1 MRRRIYF
8 LVPDVATTQAI
19 VEDLLLARVDEPH
32 LHVVARQDVPLQ
44 DLPPARLA
52 QSSDLVPALE
62 RGAAAGGIAGVL
74 AGLLAL
80 SFPPA
85 GLTLGGGALL
95 GLTAFGAGFGAWM
108 AGMVGAGLPNSHIAR
123 YQSAVEAGQLLLMVD
138 VPRGRVDAIEALVT
152 RHHPGTELEGIDP
165 DIPVFP

>member
-1 MRRRIYF
+1 MHRRIYF
-8 LVPDVATTQAI
+8 LVPDVALARAI
-19 VEDLLLARVDEPH
+19 VDDLLLARVEERH
-32 LHVVARQDVPLQ
+32 LHVVAREDVSLE

-80 SFPPA
+80 SFPPV

-108 AGMVGAGLPNSHIAR
+108 ASMVGAGLPNSHIAR
-123 YQSAVEAGQLLLMVD
+123 YQSAIEAGQLLLMVD
-138 VPRGRVDAIEALVT
+138 VPRDRVAEIESRVA
-152 RHHPGTELEGIDP
+152 RHHPRAELGGIDP

>member
-1 MRRRIYF
+1 M
-8 LVPDVATTQAI
+8 
-19 VEDLLLARVDEPH
+19 
-32 LHVVARQDVPLQ
+32 
-44 DLPPARLA
+44 
-52 QSSDLVPALE
+52 
-62 RGAAAGGIAGVL
+62 L

-108 AGMVGAGLPNSHIAR
+108 AGMVSAGLPNSHIAR
-123 YQSAVEAGQLLLMVD
+123 YQSAIDACQLLLMVD
-138 VPRGRVDAIEALVT
+138 VPRDRVAEIESRVA
-152 RHHPGTELEGIDP
+152 RHHPRAELEGIDP